1 MSNRPRLLAT
11 LDGYSVEGGF
21 DRPYEPATCFSPTI
35 ALGRHSGPGDADG
48 LWHDY
53 EKVLDLVPGLGIDGV
68 RITTEWAR
76 IEPRRNEVSLEALDR
91 YKAVCAYAKSLGLH
105 VTVALVD
112 AVWPAWA
119 GMEAWLLPWVAPY
132 CVENAVRVVS
142 HLGDSVDSVV
152 VFSEPEAIVTRGFVD
167 AASPPWRSNASKD
180 CALAIEQ
187 IDDITAAI
195 ASHEAVAKKLVTS
208 SALVSLDEVQ
218 SVRASEETYEEIYIR
233 SLVRGSGPT
242 ASALGLLSKHNGVW
256 SVSASKELL
265 ETLR

>member
-1 MSNRPRLLAT
+1 MSNRPRILAT

-21 DRPYEPATCFSPTI
+21 DRPYEPATCYSPTI
-35 ALGRHSGPGDADG
+35 ALGRHDGPGDADR

-53 EKVLDLVPGLGIDGV
+53 EKVLDLVPSLGIDGV

-76 IEPRRNEVSLEALDR
+76 IEPRRNEVSTEALDR
-91 YKAVCAYAKSLGLH
+91 YAAVCSYAKSLGLY
-105 VTVALVD
+105 VSVALVD
-112 AVWPAWA
+112 AAWPSWA

-132 CVENAVRVVS
+132 CEENAVRVVT

-152 VFSEPEAIVTRGFVD
+152 LFSEPEAIVTRGFVD
-167 AASPPWRSNASKD
+167 ALSPPWRSSASKD
-180 CALAIEQ
+180 AALAIEQ

-195 ASHEAVAKKLVTS
+195 ASHEVVAKKLVS
-208 SALVSLDEVQ
+208 SSTLVSLDAVY
-218 SVRASEETYEEIYIR
+218 SALTSEETYEEIYVQ

-242 ASALGLLSKHNGVW
+242 ASQLGLLSKHNGVW
-256 SVSASKELL
+256 SVSASEELL

>member
-11 LDGYSVEGGF
+11 LDGYSVEGVF
-21 DRPYEPATCFSPTI
+21 DRPYEPATCYSPTI

-105 VTVALVD
+105 VSIALVD

-152 VFSEPEAIVTRGFVD
+152 AFSEPERIVTRGFID
-167 AASPPWRSNASKD
+167 ASSPPWRHNASKNA
-180 CALAIEQ
+180 ALAIEQ

-195 ASHEAVAKKLVTS
+195 ATSESVAKKLVSASCLVALDEVS
-208 SALVSLDEVQ
+208 SALLSDVEYQ
-218 SVRASEETYEEIYIR
+218 EIYVR

-242 ASALGLLSKHNGVW
+242 ASKQGLLSKHNGVW

-265 ETLR
+265 QPFS

>member
-1 MSNRPRLLAT
+1 MSNRPRILAT
-11 LDGYSVEGGF
+11 IDGYSVEGGF
-21 DRPYEPATCFSPTI
+21 DRPYEPATCYSPTI

-91 YKAVCAYAKSLGLH
+91 YAAVCAYAKSLGLH
-105 VTVALVD
+105 VSIALVD
-112 AVWPAWA
+112 GVWPAWA

-142 HLGDSVDSVV
+142 HLGDNIDGVV
-152 VFSEPEAIVTRGFVD
+152 AFSEPEAIVTRGFVD
-167 AASPPWRSNASKD
+167 AASPPWRSGASKD

-195 ASHEAVAKKLVTS
+195 ASHEAVAKKLVRS
-208 SALVSLDEVQ
+208 SVLVSLDNV
-218 SVRASEETYEEIYIR
+218 SSALSREEQYEEIYVQ

-242 ASALGLLSKHNGVW
+242 ASQQGLLSKHNGVW